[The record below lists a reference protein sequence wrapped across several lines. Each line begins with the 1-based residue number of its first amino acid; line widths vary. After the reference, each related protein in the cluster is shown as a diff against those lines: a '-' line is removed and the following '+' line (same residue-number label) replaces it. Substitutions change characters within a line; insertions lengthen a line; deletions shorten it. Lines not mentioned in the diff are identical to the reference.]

1 MGNRKQRRQLKR
13 LFKKVSNIILR
24 KKDPRNQTL
33 QELFNSFNNQF
44 IAPDEFQRPLSW
56 GPEQKEKYF
65 WSILMNR
72 IEGTIVVVN
81 IRKALATIKRFASVN
96 ESCASISKAI
106 ELFEKED
113 RNKNKWIIIDAN
125 NRVSFICDLLS
136 DNYTIPDGE
145 YEYIPDSDDN
155 FCGTFV
161 VTKRNNKFSQL
172 PEVVQDAIYSRV
184 AVISEYVQTDWQ
196 GMSIAFINTNSMVA
210 PNEQEIRNAFYS
222 DWPEYIRNL
231 RKLHLNLLGW
241 IFQDP
246 TKRYYGD
253 EFLLDCIA
261 MDMAC
266 IQETENQKTFEH
278 KLNHGTENEEEFS
291 AYVTCKSLSTK
302 VRDDIYLLD
311 ELEDSDYYTSI
322 FTHLYDHLAKMKK
335 NKIEFSVS
343 KSLVQNL
350 FWMLCNGLQNSYD
363 DVVKAVEIHQRYLKD
378 VSLTY
383 SDDLA
388 TFYNACSGKSKKNME
403 FRYIVLSRIIEEVYE
418 DVLGVVSLDNELEA
432 A

>member
-1 MGNRKQRRQLKR
+1 
-13 LFKKVSNIILR
+13 
-24 KKDPRNQTL
+24 
-33 QELFNSFNNQF
+33 
-44 IAPDEFQRPLSW
+44 
-56 GPEQKEKYF
+56 
-65 WSILMNR
+65 
-72 IEGTIVVVN
+72 
-81 IRKALATIKRFASVN
+81 
-96 ESCASISKAI
+96 
-106 ELFEKED
+106 
-113 RNKNKWIIIDAN
+113 
-125 NRVSFICDLLS
+125 
-136 DNYTIPDGE
+136 
-145 YEYIPDSDDN
+145 
-155 FCGTFV
+155 
-161 VTKRNNKFSQL
+161 
-172 PEVVQDAIYSRV
+172 
-184 AVISEYVQTDWQ
+184 
-196 GMSIAFINTNSMVA
+196 MVA
-210 PNEQEIRNAFYS
+210 PNEQEITNAFYS

>member
-388 TFYNACSGKSKKNME
+388 TFYNACSGKSKKNIE

-418 DVLGVVSLDNELEA
+418 DVLSVVSLDNELEA

>member
-81 IRKALATIKRFASVN
+81 IRKALATIKRYASVN

-210 PNEQEIRNAFYS
+210 PNEQEIRNAYYS
-222 DWPEYIRNL
+222 DWPQYIRNL

-246 TKRYYGD
+246 LKRYYGD

-266 IQETENQKTFEH
+266 IQETENQKTFENR
-278 KLNHGTENEEEFS
+278 LNHGTENEEEFS
-291 AYVTCKSLSTK
+291 AYVTCKGLTSK

-322 FTHLYDHLAKMKK
+322 FTHLYDHLAKMRD
-335 NKIEFSVS
+335 NEIEFSVS

-388 TFYNACSGKSKKNME
+388 TFYNACSGKSKKNIE

-418 DVLGVVSLDNELEA
+418 DVLSVVSLDNELEA

>member
-81 IRKALATIKRFASVN
+81 IRKALATIKRYASVN

-246 TKRYYGD
+246 LKRYYGD

-266 IQETENQKTFEH
+266 IQETENQKTFENR
-278 KLNHGTENEEEFS
+278 LNHGTENEEEFS
-291 AYVTCKSLSTK
+291 AYVTCKGLTSK

-322 FTHLYDHLAKMKK
+322 FTHLYDHLAKMRD
-335 NKIEFSVS
+335 NEIEFSVS

>member
-56 GPEQKEKYF
+56 GSEQKEKYF

-388 TFYNACSGKSKKNME
+388 TFYNACSGKSKKNM
-403 FRYIVLSRIIEEVYE
+403 
-418 DVLGVVSLDNELEA
+418 
-432 A
+432 

>member
-56 GPEQKEKYF
+56 GSEQKEKYF